1 MAAVALSAEEAVRL
15 SASSLVAFGQIF
27 FPKAIR
33 QQSPQFHYEMSDILL
48 AADTHLAAFKIFR
61 GGAKTTI
68 ARLAPAHRVCF
79 AAGNTGMI
87 VGLSQGHAIRTI
99 RWLKKQVEYNSLLAQ
114 TFKLSKGTKWT
125 DDWIEIVNE
134 RFDVR
139 YNLVAAGITGNI
151 RGVNIDDYRPDYIM
165 VDDPCDEENTATPE
179 QRAKI
184 EEYIFSGLVNSL
196 APKSEAPLAQLVLLQ
211 TPINSEDVI
220 SKAEKDPT
228 FKCVTYG
235 CFDNAGQSRWP
246 ARWSTDELNQKK
258 QGFIGRNQLAL
269 WMREMECKIVDS
281 SLAAFRAEW
290 LVLWDVLPDT
300 MEYLIVIDPASSES
314 VGADDNVVGVLGFY
328 QKDVILVDYRAAT
341 GMMPD
346 ATANAVFEF
355 SIKYKTRNVIV
366 ETVAFQRVLK
376 WYLDRESENRRYYLN
391 VIPFDDKRKK
401 SDRIVQALVSVAPYH
416 NLKVHPSHTKFIEQ
430 YTAYSET
437 YRGKVDV
444 LDMVAIG
451 ISSKKGQQLHD
462 SALEGEFQKLVEAD
476 NIFPEVE
483 FQSCP

>member
-1 MAAVALSAEEAVRL
+1 MASVELSAEEAIKL
-15 SASSLVAFGQIF
+15 SATSLVAFGQIF
-27 FPKAIR
+27 FPKAVR
-33 QQSPQFHYEMSDILL
+33 QQSPMFHHEMSDILL
-48 AADTHLAAFKIFR
+48 SPDTHLAGFKVFR

-68 ARLAPAHRVCF
+68 ARLAPAHRLCF

-99 RWLKKQVEYNSLLAQ
+99 RWLKKQIEFNPMLTQV
-114 TFKLSKGTKWT
+114 FKLSKGSKWT
-125 DDWIEIVNE
+125 DDWIEVVNE
-134 RFDVR
+134 RFDIR

-235 CFDNAGQSRWP
+235 CFDNAGESRWP

-290 LVLWDVLPDT
+290 LIPWDVLPDA
-300 MEYLIVIDPASSES
+300 MEYLIIIDPASSES
-314 VGADDNVVGVLGFY
+314 KDADDNVVGVLGFR
-328 QKDVILVDYRAAT
+328 QRDVYLVDYKAST

-355 SIKYKTRNVIV
+355 SIKYGTRNVIV

-391 VIPFDDKRKK
+391 VQPFDDKRKK
-401 SDRIVQALVSVAPYH
+401 SDRIVQALVSVAPYR

-430 YTAYSET
+430 YTGYSET

-462 SALEGEFQKLVEAD
+462 SAIEAEFERLAESD
-476 NIFPEVE
+476 STLPEPE